1 VRVIAGSAKGVR
13 LAPVPGGVRPVSDM
27 AREGLFSSLTAEV
40 PGAIV
45 LDLYAGTGA
54 LGIEALSRGADH
66 AVFVD
71 RSPGAVAA
79 IKANLERTRLGDR
92 ADVVTHRV
100 PRFVISNDKS
110 PGPFDLVLI
119 DAPYAT
125 GPAELDGV
133 LAALADGWLV
143 PKGWSVALTRGI
155 RSSMPVIPVDW
166 LLSRRLEYGDSLV
179 LVFRER

>member
-1 VRVIAGSAKGVR
+1 M
-13 LAPVPGGVRPVSDM
+13 SDM
-27 AREGLFSSLTAEV
+27 AREGLFSSLAADV

-66 AVFVD
+66 AVFVE
-71 RSPGAVAA
+71 RSAGAVEV
-79 IKANLERTRLGDR
+79 IKENLERTRLADR
-92 ADVVTHRV
+92 ADVVTHGV
-100 PRFVISNDKS
+100 HRFVISDDKS
-110 PGPFDLVLI
+110 VGPFDLVLV

-125 GPAELDGV
+125 GADELDGV
-133 LAALADGWLV
+133 LDSLADGWLV
-143 PKGWSVALTRGI
+143 ADGWAVALTRGI

-166 LLSRRLEYGDSLV
+166 RLSRRLEYGDSLV